1 MVETGVTAPCLGVA
15 VAAFLFDSAPG
26 RLGRAHPLV
35 SRAMTEHEQRPRRSL
50 IFAPGLK
57 PEMML
62 KALTSGADMVCID
75 LEDAV
80 APALKPEARA
90 KTMALFAGRPD
101 TGDVE
106 ALIRINPLRT
116 EDGLRDITA
125 LLDCASP
132 PAGLMMTK
140 VRTADEVR
148 LLDELIAPRHPGVLL
163 HVIIETNEG
172 LENAAAIGRASPR
185 VASLLFGGYD
195 MSAELRVEPTWE
207 ALLYARARVAHAAAS
222 AGVDLLD
229 NPYLDLEDMAGLAE
243 QSRGAK
249 ELGFTGKAAIH
260 PKQIAPI
267 NAAFSPTAAQVAE
280 AKRIVA
286 AFEKDGG
293 SGLLVVDGKLIE
305 MPVLRAMYRTL
316 AVAER
321 VGLGG

>member
-1 MVETGVTAPCLGVA
+1 
-15 VAAFLFDSAPG
+15 
-26 RLGRAHPLV
+26 
-35 SRAMTEHEQRPRRSL
+35 MTDTPTTNNNKERPRRSL

-62 KALTSGADMVCID
+62 KAVTSGADVVCID

-90 KTMALFAGRPD
+90 KTLALFAGKPD
-101 TGDVE
+101 TANVE

-116 EDGLRDITA
+116 DEGLRDIVA
-125 LLDCASP
+125 VLDCDSP
-132 PAGLMMTK
+132 PAGLMMPK
-140 VRTADEVR
+140 VRTPDEVR
-148 LLDELIAPRHPGVLL
+148 MLGELLAPRHPQVLL

-172 LENAAAIGRASPR
+172 LDNAVAIAQSSPR
-185 VASLLFGGYD
+185 IASLLFGGYD
-195 MSAELRVEPTWE
+195 MSAELRVEPGWD

-229 NPYLDLEDMAGLAE
+229 NPYLDLKDMPGLAE
-243 QSRGAK
+243 QSRRAR
-249 ELGFTGKAAIH
+249 EIGFTGKAAIH

-267 NAAFSPTAAQVAE
+267 NDAFSPTAEQIE
-280 AKRIVA
+280 QAKRIVA
-286 AFEKDGG
+286 AFEKEGG

-305 MPVLRAMYRTL
+305 MPVLRSMYRTL

-321 VGLGG
+321 VGLGS